1 MQAVTELSTPTT
13 VYCHRLKQRIT
24 FIAAPRDITAV
35 LHFARLCD
43 TLLCVSEQQL
53 PPDASGVQT
62 LASLCAQGVPTTAY
76 AIVALDQLSTK
87 KRSEAKRMA
96 AKQALDK
103 FPDAKV
109 HFFEKPSDA
118 NTTLW
123 AIGNQKRRRVIW
135 RELRAHVYAQELAY
149 DPVAQE
155 LAVSGYVRGRP
166 LNVNGLVHL
175 PGLGARPVGRVLSA
189 LDPSP
194 MPSKA
199 RHADATM
206 DIAAGEVVATPN
218 EEWQHS
224 LQTEVGLV

>member
-1 MQAVTELSTPTT
+1 VVDFSIPTT

-53 PPDASGVQT
+53 PPDASGALT

-76 AIVALDQLSTK
+76 AIVALDQLSK
-87 KRSEAKRMA
+87 KRRSEAKRMA
-96 AKQALDK
+96 AKLALDK

-118 NTTLW
+118 STTLW
-123 AIGNQKRRRVIW
+123 AVGNQKRRRVIW
-135 RELRAHVYAQELAY
+135 RELRAHVYGQTLAY

-175 PGLGARPVGRVLSA
+175 PGLGARPVARVLSA
-189 LDPSP
+189 VDPSP
-194 MPSKA
+194 MPSKG
-199 RHADATM
+199 RSEDATM
-206 DIAAGEVVATPN
+206 ETGAGQVLASPN
-218 EEWQHS
+218 PEWQHS
-224 LQTEVGLV
+224 LQTEVGA